1 MSGIEEIPAGYQGL
15 RTGQEALLVSPCCPD
30 PALIVRGRPA
40 SLPYHVRRGARD
52 RHAYTLITMLLC
64 PVKDFFGFGEELG
77 DLFGEV
83 LGAGARQADGGDDA
97 SVVSAEPDEPGS
109 PGWSAP
115 GARGAGVD
123 LDGDGWHAW
132 SLSGRGRGCCWPG
145 CRGCGQDREGPL
157 QGEGKLLLG
166 HAGSWQAGEAGD
178 GRRIVRRPAG
188 AAADLRVRPSPGGG
202 R

>member
-1 MSGIEEIPAGYQGL
+1 MQDPCGRLPAPDSYAGSAAPSITGVGGQPPPIFTRAGRHPQG
-15 RTGQEALLVSPCCPD
+15 
-30 PALIVRGRPA
+30 
-40 SLPYHVRRGARD
+40 HRR
-52 RHAYTLITMLLC
+52 LLC